1 MKIRLIPLVGC
12 VLAVNIFGLDF
23 SYSSPSAKQ
32 WNDGSVIGSLAEIAA
47 PELADPEHEAVDMVP
62 MPVFKWQTV
71 DIAESYVIQVAGTDD
86 FSEPDIEETLEDT
99 AYVSDHSLDY
109 ESNYFWRVRSVDG
122 DEDKSDWSEVR
133 SFETKESPFETGSGT
148 ESDPYEVATPEQLD
162 ATGERRDRYFIQT
175 ENIDL
180 SGIENWDP
188 IGEDDMPFTGNYN
201 GGGYVITNLTI
212 DREESDTGLF
222 GRTYGAM
229 LQDIS
234 LQNVDVTGGG
244 QTGALVGNFREG
256 SVLSGSTVDGGT
268 VTGTSRVGG
277 MVGQSIRNNPMI
289 SDSHAEVEVTA
300 EDMAGGFI
308 GWKRHTEITNSS
320 ASGMVDGETHVG
332 GFLGYFVQGQLINS
346 YADSEVTGVENVGG
360 LVGLTSG
367 ISAEINQSYA
377 TGKVDGTTN
386 VGGLVGHHQSGS
398 RSEARVYESFSA
410 AEVSGISNVG
420 GLFGLVESGAIVE
433 DAFWDIESSN
443 QEDGVGSGSSAG
455 TTGLETGEMTGE
467 SAEDHLEN
475 FDFDEVW
482 VVTFDYPA
490 LYWEEVFTEINSFAL
505 AAPDDQAEINVDGT
519 PDEKLTLRWYP
530 AESAGDEQITYK
542 WLFDE
547 DKNFED
553 PQLSYSSDNE
563 GMDTTLTLSYQQLD
577 DFLAESDVSEG
588 DALEGYWTVEAS
600 QDEAYRK
607 AESIFEL
614 SLIRGQ
620 VTSTEIISSVPNEF
634 ALEANY
640 PNPFNPG
647 TRISYELPEQVSVKL
662 EVYTILG
669 EHVAT
674 LVNKNQ
680 DAGRYTVAFDAAGL
694 SSGTYIYRLEAGEYS
709 ESRTMMLVR

>member
-1 MKIRLIPLVGC
+1 MKVRLILFVGC

-23 SYSSPSAKQ
+23 SYSDSSAKQ
-32 WNDGSVIGSLAEIAA
+32 WNDGSVNGSLAEIAA
-47 PELADPEHEAVDMVP
+47 PELAAPEHEAVGMVP
-62 MPVFKWQTV
+62 IPVFKWQTV

-99 AYVSDHSLDY
+99 AYVSGHSLDY
-109 ESNYFWRVRSVDG
+109 ESNYFWRVRTVDG
-122 DEDKSDWSEVR
+122 DDNKSDWSEVR
-133 SFETKESPFETGSGT
+133 SFETKESPFEVGSGT
-148 ESDPYEVATPEQLD
+148 ESDPYEVATPGQLE
-162 ATGERRDRYFIQT
+162 AIGERRDRYFIQT

-201 GGGYVITNLTI
+201 GGGYIISNLTI
-212 DREESDTGLF
+212 DREEGDTGLF
-222 GRTYGAM
+222 GSTYGAK

-244 QTGALVGNFREG
+244 RTGALVGNFREG
-256 SVLSGSTVDGGT
+256 SILSGSTVEGGT
-268 VTGTSRVGG
+268 VTGMSRVGG
-277 MVGQSIRNNPMI
+277 MIGQSARSNPVI

-320 ASGMVDGETHVG
+320 ASGMVNGETHVG

-346 YADSEVTGVENVGG
+346 YANSEVTGVENVGG

-386 VGGLVGHHQSGS
+386 VGGLVGRHQTST
-398 RSEARVYESFSA
+398 RTEARVYESFSV
-410 AEVSGISNVG
+410 AEVNGVLNVG

-455 TTGLETGEMTGE
+455 TTGLETDEMTGE

-490 LYWEEVFTEINSFAL
+490 LYWEEVITEINSFAL

-530 AESAGDEQITYK
+530 AESAGDKKVTYT

-547 DKNFED
+547 DKNFEA

-577 DFLAESDVSEG
+577 DFLADYDVSEG
-588 DALEGYWTVEAS
+588 DALEGYWTVEAVH
-600 QDEAYRK
+600 DEASRK

-620 VTSTEIISSVPNEF
+620 VTSTEMISSVPNEF

-647 TRISYELPEQVSVKL
+647 TRISYELPEQVPVKL

-680 DAGRYTVAFDAAGL
+680 DAGRYTIAFEAAGL